1 MIPIFCANGM
11 SAQGAVD
18 EAIVQLRASK
28 DRFDVAANALRSD
41 AKEDPIKYKHVPEW
55 IDACQSLCTG
65 NVHWRYVASAYP
77 RNRTNEEIVLRQGDM
92 VSKRVPYQAMEASC
106 SHYKTCRRNGKDS
119 SIG

>member
-65 NVHWRYVASAYP
+65 NVHWRYREIWCPNGS
-77 RNRTNEEIVLRQGDM
+77 RTKRWKHPAHIIKLVGEMEKTAPLDSGGCKPSRQ
-92 VSKRVPYQAMEASC
+92 S
-106 SHYKTCRRNGKDS
+106 
-119 SIG
+119 